1 VEAGNREWGTVM
13 ANSDDALDAYASG
26 VWDAIAYVNEFHR
39 TALNPLHWE
48 EVLTAIERARER
60 EEL

>member
-1 VEAGNREWGTVM
+1 M
-13 ANSDDALDAYASG
+13 ANSDDALDAYAAG

-48 EVLTAIERARER
+48 EVLTAIERAKER
-60 EEL
+60 GEL